1 MRADRL
7 LSTLMY
13 LQTRGRATT
22 GRLAQEF
29 EVSRRTITRDLYALR
44 VAGFPVY
51 TERGAG
57 GGVSLHEGFRMRLTD
72 LTRDELEA
80 LFALSVSAPL
90 ADLGMGVEA
99 KGAMLKLAAAM
110 PASRSD
116 VEGDVRN
123 RIHLDPHDWDS
134 SREALTI
141 LPGLRQAVW
150 ENRWARVTFLRA
162 RRVPVERD
170 IAPHGLVAKGTAWYI
185 VWRSRDGGMQVSRV
199 AAVLDAIILDET
211 FGREDGFDLEDFWTA
226 WGRDY
231 EASRGSLQVKAK
243 ASTNAIEQLTYG
255 LAQHIDLVHA
265 EGADGESREITLSFD
280 SLEQA
285 RGCLLAYGSAIKV
298 LEPKALRL
306 SIEDF
311 AEQICSMYRG

>member
-22 GRLAQEF
+22 SRLAQEF

-51 TERGAG
+51 TERGAS
-57 GGVSLHEGFRMRLTD
+57 GGVYLHEDFRLRLTD

-90 ADLGMGVEA
+90 ADLGMGTEA
-99 KGAMLKLAAAM
+99 KGAMLKLAAGL
-110 PASRSD
+110 PASRGS
-116 VEGDVRN
+116 VEQDVRN
-123 RIHLDPHDWDS
+123 RIYLDPDEWNT
-134 SREALTI
+134 SREI
-141 LPGLRQAVW
+141 LPILPTLRQAVW
-150 ENRWARVTFLRA
+150 EKRWARVTFLRA
-162 RRVPVERD
+162 RLVPIECD

-185 VWRSRDGGMQVSRV
+185 VWRSRDGRMRASRV
-199 AAVLDAIILDET
+199 ASAHNAAILDEG
-211 FGREDGFDLEDFWTA
+211 FDREEGFDLERFWTA
-226 WGRDY
+226 WAQ
-231 EASRGSLQVKAK
+231 ASKERRACLSVKAK
-243 ASTNAIEQLTYG
+243 ASADALPELERRLGDHVDQ
-255 LAQHIDLVHA
+255 VH
-265 EGADGESREITLSFD
+265 EGHADAGFREILLTFE

-285 RGCLLAYGSAIKV
+285 RGVLLAYGSAIEV

-306 SIEDF
+306 SVEDF
-311 AEQICSMYRG
+311 AKQICSMYRA

>member
-22 GRLAQEF
+22 ARLAQEF

-51 TERGAG
+51 TERGSR
-57 GGVSLHEGFRMRLTD
+57 GGVYLHEDFRMRLTD

-80 LFALSVSAPL
+80 LFALSVSTPL
-90 ADLGMGVEA
+90 AHLGMGAEA
-99 KGAMLKLAAAM
+99 KGAMLKLAAGL

-116 VEGDVRN
+116 VERDVRN
-123 RIHLDPHDWDS
+123 RIHLDPNEWNTP
-134 SREALTI
+134 REI
-141 LPGLRQAVW
+141 LPILPALRQAVW

-162 RRVPVERD
+162 RGVCVERD
-170 IAPHGLVAKGTAWYI
+170 IAPHGLVAKAAAWYV
-185 VWRSRDGGMQVSRV
+185 VWRSRDGKMRASHVSS
-199 AAVLDAIILDET
+199 ALGATVLDEGFD
-211 FGREDGFDLEDFWTA
+211 REEGFDLEGFWTSWA
-226 WGRDY
+226 RAY
-231 EASRGSLQVKAK
+231 EASREGLPVRAK
-243 ASTNAIEQLTYG
+243 ASTDA
-255 LAQHIDLVHA
+255 LAQLEYRLGHHIDHVH
-265 EGADGESREITLSFD
+265 EEDADKKFREISLTFE

-285 RGCLLAYGSAIKV
+285 RGRLLTYGNAIEV

-311 AEQICSMYRG
+311 AEQICSMYHG